1 VAVINAAFRPSADE
15 LAAAAAL
22 VASYDEALA
31 RGQGVVTDEQG
42 KMVDEA
48 VVRRARL
55 LLADQRHEKA
65 GTT

>member
-1 VAVINAAFRPSADE
+1 MSLF
-15 LAAAAAL
+15 AAAAL
-22 VASYDEALA
+22 VASYDEALE

-55 LLADQRHEKA
+55 LLAGR
-65 GTT
+65 